1 MRECTTCWVFIPFL
15 FTNPQMQ
22 PEAAA
27 IRAGLTLRRDAT
39 TLSTARKSENEA
51 GKNTQM
57 HRSKAHTE
65 AINKQN
71 QGGKKNNFT
80 GDF

>member
-1 MRECTTCWVFIPFL
+1 
-15 FTNPQMQ
+15 MQ

-51 GKNTQM
+51 GKNKQM

-65 AINKQN
+65 AINKQKSR
-71 QGGKKNNFT
+71 GGKKQFHGRLLT
-80 GDF
+80 